1 MENNNLN
8 STNKPV
14 LPAENQTPQVPVSA
28 PSAIEQDFLQIKALV
43 QKVKTGIKEKRAISA
58 QPGAKTGPVNQK
70 LLLIIGG
77 VFVISL
83 LLLLVTAIAKPRRSS
98 QQVTAP
104 TPTPVVSQIG
114 PSMEVTNPSRY
125 ATDAGVI
132 KLEEEIKNLDR
143 EMVETSIKEV
153 DLVPPTLDWDV
164 NFKK

>member
-8 STNKPV
+8 STNQPV
-14 LPAENQTPQVPVSA
+14 SPAENQAPQVPVSA
-28 PSAIEQDFLQIKALV
+28 PSAIEQDFLQIKALI

-104 TPTPVVSQIG
+104 TPVVSQIG